1 MPAQVRTKYESDNGA
16 IYLMKLSPNYALA
29 AGTSPAGAINRE
41 ITVKVSRSRREI
53 GLSPRHAVLGRTVGT
68 APNTF
73 VKYTKLPLRS
83 IADFTS
89 ATYAKGQPISV
100 GSTTWEVY
108 GKVAEDF
115 N

>member
-1 MPAQVRTKYESDNGA
+1 MPAQVRTKYESDGGG
-16 IYLMKLSPNYALA
+16 IYLMKLTPNYALA
-29 AGTSPAGAINRE
+29 AGTNPTGAINRD
-41 ITVKVSRSRREI
+41 ISVKVSRSKREI
-53 GLSPRHAVLGRTVGT
+53 GLSPRHVVLGRTVGT

-83 IADFTS
+83 PADFNS
-89 ATYAKGQPISV
+89 ATYAKGAPISV